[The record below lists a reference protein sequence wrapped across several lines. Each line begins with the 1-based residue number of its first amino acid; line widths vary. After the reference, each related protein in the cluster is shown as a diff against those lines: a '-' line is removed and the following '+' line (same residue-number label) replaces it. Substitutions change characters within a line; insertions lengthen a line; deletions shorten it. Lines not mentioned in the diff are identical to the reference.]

1 MKRSLCGLLVALAFT
16 ACKQEAPG
24 KMEPIPRPPGS
35 TAPAEEAAAPVAAA
49 PAVPKDAVLLRWKLV
64 AGAPVSFRLSL
75 ALDRNAPAFESA
87 PEPKAA
93 KPDKKKKGGK
103 DAPAPESTAAAP
115 APAVAADYTYALE
128 LTTSGER
135 LLRVTPAGAASEEAN
150 VSDRGFIIDGLQG
163 PARNLA
169 TLVLELPR
177 DPVRPGE
184 TWSLGTELVAPDAL
198 GTQFRRATGGGERHN
213 RVKLVSVTPGDNG
226 EQVATLEYDLLEQ
239 FGGILTTSR
248 TNAAARRTPRMTG
261 TEGGPATVVEDELAD
276 APAPAAPV
284 EGTELSATVKVTGR
298 GEFLVKAGQWRS
310 WEGTLS
316 STMTGPARPAVNLPV
331 GTYKAR
337 LEPVAAQQ
345 QAAPA
350 PQAAPEAPAPTATP
364 PAP

>member
-87 PEPKAA
+87 PAPKAA
-93 KPDKKKKGGK
+93 KPDKKKKGAK
-103 DAPAPESTAAAP
+103 ETPAPTAAP
-115 APAVAADYTYALE
+115 ATAVASDYTYALE

-135 LLRVTPAGAASEEAN
+135 LLRVTPAGAPSEEAN
-150 VSDRGFIIDGLQG
+150 VSDRGFIIDGLLG

-198 GTQFRRATGGGERHN
+198 GTQFRRATGGSERHN

-239 FGGILTTSR
+239 FGGILTPSR
-248 TNAAARRTPRMTG
+248 TTANRAPRMAG
-261 TEGGPATVVEDELAD
+261 AEGGPATVVKDELAD

-350 PQAAPEAPAPTATP
+350 PQAAPTPTATP

>member
-35 TAPAEEAAAPVAAA
+35 MAPAEEAAAPVAAA

-64 AGAPVSFRLSL
+64 QGAPVSFRLSL

-87 PEPKAA
+87 PEPKPA
-93 KPDKKKKGGK
+93 KADKKKKGDK
-103 DAPAPESTAAAP
+103 EAPAPAAAAP
-115 APAVAADYTYALE
+115 APAVASDYTYVLE
-128 LTTSGER
+128 LTSSGER
-135 LLRVTPAGAASEEAN
+135 LLRVTPAGAASEEAS

-177 DPVRPGE
+177 DAVRPGE
-184 TWSLGTELVAPDAL
+184 TWSLGTELIAPEAL
-198 GTQFRRATGGGERHN
+198 GTQFRRATGGAERHN

-239 FGGILTTSR
+239 FGGILTPSR
-248 TNAAARRTPRMTG
+248 TTAAANRTPRMPG
-261 TEGGPATVVEDELAD
+261 AEGGPATVVADELAD
-276 APAPAAPV
+276 APAPAGPI
-284 EGTELSATVKVTGR
+284 EGTELGATVKVTGR

-316 STMTGPARPAVNLPV
+316 T
-331 GTYKAR
+331 
-337 LEPVAAQQ
+337 
-345 QAAPA
+345 
-350 PQAAPEAPAPTATP
+350 
-364 PAP
+364 

>member
-1 MKRSLCGLLVALAFT
+1 MKRSLCGLLVPLALT

-24 KMEPIPRPPGS
+24 KMEPIPRPPGAM
-35 TAPAEEAAAPVAAA
+35 APPEETAAPVAAA

-93 KPDKKKKGGK
+93 RPDKKKKGAK
-103 DAPAPESTAAAP
+103 EAPAPTATAP
-115 APAVAADYTYALE
+115 APAVASDYTYALE

-135 LLRVTPAGAASEEAN
+135 LLRVTPAGTATEEAN
-150 VSDRGFIIDGLQG
+150 VSDRGFIIDGLHG

-198 GTQFRRATGGGERHN
+198 GTQFRRATGGSERHN

-239 FGGILTTSR
+239 FGGILTPSR
-248 TNAAARRTPRMTG
+248 TTANRAPRLPG
-261 TEGGPATVVEDELAD
+261 AEGGPATVGADELAD
-276 APAPAAPV
+276 APAPAAGPID
-284 EGTELSATVKVTGR
+284 GTELGATVKVTGR

-316 STMTGPARPAVNLPV
+316 STMKGPARPAVNLPV

-337 LEPVAAQQ
+337 LTPVESG
-345 QAAPA
+345 QAAAPT
-350 PQAAPEAPAPTATP
+350 PQAAPEAPATPPTATP